1 MGFVLADGLSYGVGA
16 NKAIFLAIASD
27 RYFCLS
33 PELNDAFL
41 AFADGQIVDQ
51 HHIETLIADGI
62 IRDTI
67 GDHDIRPVRV
77 PVAERSL
84 ATRAARYTMAVRSP
98 IALFDRVYVK
108 RVLARKGLPRL
119 LTRDLSNLLFE
130 RSERGAE
137 DIAEIVE
144 AVHAAGRIFGA
155 KDQCLSQSL
164 LIRRQMQRCGYGAA
178 LVFGVR
184 LLPFEAHCWLQRGVT
199 VLDDHHEHVVQ
210 FTPVFAS

>member
-1 MGFVLADGLSYGVGA
+1 VGFVLADGLSYGVGA
-16 NKAIFLAIASD
+16 NQAIFLAIASD

-33 PELNDAFL
+33 PKLNEAFL
-41 AFADGQIVDQ
+41 ALAQGQCIDQ
-51 HHIETLIADGI
+51 HHIKSLIADRI
-62 IRDTI
+62 ICDAV
-67 GDHDIRPVRV
+67 GDNDIRAVRV

-98 IALFDRVYVK
+98 VALFDRVYVK
-108 RVLARKGLPRL
+108 RVLAKKGLSRL
-119 LTRDLSNLLFE
+119 LTEDLSNLLYE
-130 RSERGAE
+130 RSERGTE

>member
-1 MGFVLADGLSYGVGA
+1 MGFVLADGLSYGVGS
-16 NKAIFLAIASD
+16 NRAIFLAIASD

-51 HHIETLIADGI
+51 HHIEALIADRI
-62 IRDTI
+62 ICDVP
-67 GDHDIRPVRV
+67 GDSHIRPVRV

-84 ATRAARYTMAVRSP
+84 ATRAARYTMAIRSP
-98 IALFDRVYVK
+98 VALFDHVYVK
-108 RVLARKGLPRL
+108 HILAKKGLSRL
-119 LTRDLSNLLFE
+119 ITRDLSHLLYE
-130 RSERGAE
+130 RSDRGAE
-137 DIAEIVE
+137 DIAQIVE
-144 AVHAAGRIFGA
+144 AVHAAGRLFGA

-184 LLPFEAHCWLQRGVT
+184 LLPFQAHCWLQRGVT
-199 VLDDHHEHVVQ
+199 VLDDHHEHVAQ